1 MNIQLQ
7 QNNAQQN
14 PKLTV
19 AWQPHNTQWVSY
31 PPWRGSQ
38 VKAPGE
44 EGHPAAQAGGCPVTK
59 MMSFLYLF
67 YPIQDELIG
76 GFKLS
81 NYLTV
86 LVK

>member
-1 MNIQLQ
+1 M
-7 QNNAQQN
+7 
-14 PKLTV
+14 
-19 AWQPHNTQWVSY
+19 
-31 PPWRGSQ
+31 
-38 VKAPGE
+38 KAPGE

-59 MMSFLYLF
+59 MMSFLNVF

-86 LVK
+86 MVKLDHSKRGWKGKPHENINK

>member
-1 MNIQLQ
+1 
-7 QNNAQQN
+7 
-14 PKLTV
+14 
-19 AWQPHNTQWVSY
+19 
-31 PPWRGSQ
+31 

-44 EGHPAAQAGGCPVTK
+44 DHPAAQAGGSGPVTK

-86 LVK
+86 MVMYCRLDDSKRGWKGKPHENINK